1 MFLFNRDNNT
11 HPLILLILPVFLLL
25 GLSYGQNTKPVDPHI
40 NKQDNQ
46 NPATNKLRYLLEE
59 AVSDSAWPGG
69 VLFAARKGEVVF
81 FEAVGFHTYKKE
93 NPTRPDDIFD
103 LASVTKVIATTSAV
117 MKCYERGLI
126 DLDDPVQKYLPA
138 FRENGKNKQK
148 ITIRNLLT
156 HTSGLPP
163 FKQYFLM
170 DTDAEARIDS
180 VLRTQTIYAP
190 GDTTVYSDV
199 GLISLGKLIESV
211 TGQPLDVFV
220 QQQIFSPLGMKNTGY
235 NPSKD
240 KLERIVPTEISLL
253 TGTLIHGIVHDENS
267 YSMGGVTG
275 HAGLF
280 STAGDLAIFSQMMLN
295 KGTYDSVRIFEPET
309 VDLFTKRA
317 NITENSS
324 RCLGWDSPSGRASGG
339 VYLSDASFGH
349 TGFTGTSLWID
360 PENQIVVILLTNAV
374 HPHRSW
380 KSPKYYQWRQRIHS
394 AVYEVLGFSEPNP
407 KLTWIK
413 EWRD

>member
-1 MFLFNRDNNT
+1 MFLRNRDNNT
-11 HPLILLILPVFLLL
+11 LPLILPIILVLLL
-25 GLSYGQNTKPVDPHI
+25 SGLSCGPNTKLANLLI
-40 NKQDNQ
+40 NTQNNQ
-46 NPATNKLRYLLEE
+46 KPDTNKLRHLLEE
-59 AVSDSAWPGG
+59 AVSDSAWPGC
-69 VLFAARKGEVVF
+69 VLYAAQNGETIF
-81 FEAVGFHTYKKE
+81 FDAVGFHTYKKE
-93 NPTRPDDIFD
+93 KPVRPDDIFD

-117 MKCYERGLI
+117 MKCYEQGLI

-138 FRENGKNKQK
+138 FREKGENKQK

-156 HTSGLPP
+156 HTAGLPP

-170 DTDAEARIDS
+170 EADADARIDS

-220 QQQIFSPLGMKNTGY
+220 QQQIFSPLGMTDTGY

-240 KLERIVPTEISLL
+240 KYERIVPTEINLL

-295 KGTYDSVRIFEPET
+295 KGLYDSVRIFEPET

-317 NITENSS
+317 NITEHSS

-394 AVYEVLGFSEPNP
+394 TVYEMLGFSKQNP
-407 KLTWIK
+407 KLEWIK
-413 EWRD
+413 EW